1 MSIKQVLTYNKR
13 MYILGIES
21 SCDDTG
27 LAIVNSR
34 GEVIEHV
41 TSSQHEIHAK
51 YGGIVPELASR
62 DHVKK
67 FIPLLQ
73 ELFVKS
79 SKNLND
85 IDIIAF
91 TNGPGLLGPLLA
103 GASLSKALGWC
114 NDIPT
119 IEVNHLEAHIY
130 SPMITEPELKAPFVS
145 LLVSG
150 GHTILSLVDKNLKI
164 TTLGSTLDDSAGE
177 CFDKVARKL
186 NLGYPGGP
194 AIAKKAELAKDYNF
208 NFPRPMQNSDDFNF
222 SFSGLKTHVINE
234 INKILLTEDDV
245 NNISCELQNA
255 IVDTLIK
262 KSVKASQQ
270 YKIKN
275 IVITGGV
282 SANTKLRDEFSSVK
296 EIKAFFPDV
305 KFSTDNGAMIAYAG
319 FLKSKS
325 GKTRDNFKIKPNP
338 SLSL

>member
-1 MSIKQVLTYNKR
+1 

-27 LAIVNSR
+27 LAIINSD
-34 GEVIEHV
+34 GVIIDHI

-67 FIPLLQ
+67 FIPLL
-73 ELFVKS
+73 EILLH
-79 SKNLND
+79 KNRINMND

-103 GASLSKALGWC
+103 GASLSKTLGWS
-114 NDIPT
+114 NNIPT
-119 IEVNHLEAHIY
+119 IAVNHLEAHIY
-130 SPMITEPELKAPFVS
+130 SPMITEKNLKPPFVS

-150 GHTILSLVDKNLKI
+150 GHTILSSVDENFQI
-164 TTLGSTLDDSAGE
+164 NTLGTTLDDSAGE
-177 CFDKVARKL
+177 CFDKIARKL

-194 AIAKKAELAKDYNF
+194 EIAKRSELSNKNNYI
-208 NFPRPMQNSDDFNF
+208 FPRPMIRSNDYNF
-222 SFSGLKTHVINE
+222 SFSGLKTHALNTIQAIELTNE
-234 INKILLTEDDV
+234 NI
-245 NNISCELQNA
+245 NNISYELQSA
-255 IVDTLIK
+255 IVDTLIS
-262 KSVKASQQ
+262 KSIKAS
-270 YKIKN
+270 KDLGIKD

-282 SANTKLRDEFSSVK
+282 SANKKLREDFSLIK
-296 EIKAFFPDV
+296 ECRAYFPDV

-325 GKTRDNFKIKPNP
+325 SASKKNYTIKPNP

>member
-1 MSIKQVLTYNKR
+1 MN
-13 MYILGIES
+13 ILGIES

-27 LAIVNSR
+27 LAIINSN
-34 GEVIEHV
+34 GIIVDHI

-67 FIPLLQ
+67 FIPLL
-73 ELFVKS
+73 EILLH
-79 SKNLND
+79 KNKMNMNE

-103 GASLSKALGWC
+103 GASLSKTLGWS
-114 NDIPT
+114 NNIPT

-130 SPMITEPELKAPFVS
+130 SPMITEKNLKPPFVS

-150 GHTILSLVDKNLKI
+150 GHTILSSVDENFQIK
-164 TTLGSTLDDSAGE
+164 TLGTTLDDSAGE
-177 CFDKVARKL
+177 CFDKIARKL

-194 AIAKKAELAKDYNF
+194 EIAKRSELSNKNNF
-208 NFPRPMQNSDDFNF
+208 IFPRPMIRSNDYNF
-222 SFSGLKTHVINE
+222 SFSGLKTHALNTIQAIELTNE
-234 INKILLTEDDV
+234 NI
-245 NNISCELQNA
+245 NNISYELQSA
-255 IVDTLIK
+255 IVDTLIS
-262 KSVKASQQ
+262 KSIKAS
-270 YKIKN
+270 KDLGIKD

-282 SANTKLRDEFSSVK
+282 SANKKLREDFSLIN
-296 EIKAFFPDV
+296 ECRAYFPDV

-325 GKTRDNFKIKPNP
+325 STSKKKNYTIKPNP

>member
-1 MSIKQVLTYNKR
+1 MN
-13 MYILGIES
+13 ILGIES

-27 LAIVNSR
+27 LAIINSD
-34 GEVIEHV
+34 GVIIDHI

-67 FIPLLQ
+67 FIPLL
-73 ELFVKS
+73 EILLH
-79 SKNLND
+79 KNRINMND

-103 GASLSKALGWC
+103 GASLSKTLGWS
-114 NDIPT
+114 NNIPT

-130 SPMITEPELKAPFVS
+130 SPMITEKNLKPPFVS

-150 GHTILSLVDKNLKI
+150 GHTILSSVDENFQIK
-164 TTLGSTLDDSAGE
+164 TLGTTLDDSAGE
-177 CFDKVARKL
+177 CFDKIARKL

-194 AIAKKAELAKDYNF
+194 EIAKRSELSNKNNF
-208 NFPRPMQNSDDFNF
+208 VFPRPMIRSNDYNF
-222 SFSGLKTHVINE
+222 SFSGLKTHALNTIQAIELTNE
-234 INKILLTEDDV
+234 NI
-245 NNISCELQNA
+245 NNISYELQSA
-255 IVDTLIK
+255 IVDTLIS
-262 KSVKASQQ
+262 KSIKAS
-270 YKIKN
+270 KDLGVKD

-282 SANTKLRDEFSSVK
+282 SANKKLREDFSLIK
-296 EIKAFFPDV
+296 ECRAYFPDV

-325 GKTRDNFKIKPNP
+325 SASKKNYTIKPNP

>member
-1 MSIKQVLTYNKR
+1 MN
-13 MYILGIES
+13 ILGIES

-27 LAIVNSR
+27 LAIINSN
-34 GEVIEHV
+34 GIIVDHI

-67 FIPLLQ
+67 FIPLL
-73 ELFVKS
+73 EILLH
-79 SKNLND
+79 KNKMNMNE

-103 GASLSKALGWC
+103 GASLSKTLGWS
-114 NDIPT
+114 NNIPT

-130 SPMITEPELKAPFVS
+130 SPMITEKNLKPPFIS

-150 GHTILSLVDKNLKI
+150 GHTILSSVDENFQIK
-164 TTLGSTLDDSAGE
+164 TLGTTLDDSAGE
-177 CFDKVARKL
+177 CFDKIARKL

-194 AIAKKAELAKDYNF
+194 EIAKRSELSNKNNF
-208 NFPRPMQNSDDFNF
+208 IFPRPMIRSNDYNF
-222 SFSGLKTHVINE
+222 SFSGLKTHALNTIQAIELTNE
-234 INKILLTEDDV
+234 NI
-245 NNISCELQNA
+245 NNISYELQSA
-255 IVDTLIK
+255 IVDTLIS
-262 KSVKASQQ
+262 KSIKAS
-270 YKIKN
+270 KDLGIKD

-282 SANTKLRDEFSSVK
+282 SANKKLREDFSLIK
-296 EIKAFFPDV
+296 ECRAYFPDV

-325 GKTRDNFKIKPNP
+325 SASKKNYTIKPNP

>member
-1 MSIKQVLTYNKR
+1 MN
-13 MYILGIES
+13 ILGIES

-27 LAIVNSR
+27 LAIINSN
-34 GEVIEHV
+34 GIIVDHI

-67 FIPLLQ
+67 FIPLL
-73 ELFVKS
+73 EILLH
-79 SKNLND
+79 KNKMNMNE

-103 GASLSKALGWC
+103 GASLSKTLGWS
-114 NDIPT
+114 NNIPT

-130 SPMITEPELKAPFVS
+130 SPMITEKNLKPPFVS

-150 GHTILSLVDKNLKI
+150 GHTILSSVDENFQIK
-164 TTLGSTLDDSAGE
+164 TLGTTLDDSAGE
-177 CFDKVARKL
+177 CFDKIARKL

-194 AIAKKAELAKDYNF
+194 EIAKRSELSNKNNF
-208 NFPRPMQNSDDFNF
+208 MFPRPMIRSNDYNF
-222 SFSGLKTHVINE
+222 SFSGLKTHALNTIQAIELTNE
-234 INKILLTEDDV
+234 NI
-245 NNISCELQNA
+245 NNISYELQSA
-255 IVDTLIK
+255 IVDTLIS
-262 KSVKASQQ
+262 KSIKAS
-270 YKIKN
+270 KDLGIKD

-282 SANTKLRDEFSSVK
+282 SANKKLREDFSLIK
-296 EIKAFFPDV
+296 ECRAYFPDV

-325 GKTRDNFKIKPNP
+325 STSKKKNYTIKPNP

>member
-1 MSIKQVLTYNKR
+1 MN
-13 MYILGIES
+13 ILGIES

-27 LAIVNSR
+27 LAIINSD
-34 GEVIEHV
+34 GVIIDHI

-67 FIPLLQ
+67 FIPLL
-73 ELFVKS
+73 EILLH
-79 SKNLND
+79 KNRINMND

-103 GASLSKALGWC
+103 GASLSKTLGWS
-114 NDIPT
+114 NNIPT

-130 SPMITEPELKAPFVS
+130 SPMITEKNLKPPFVS

-150 GHTILSLVDKNLKI
+150 GHTILSSVDENFQI
-164 TTLGSTLDDSAGE
+164 NTLGTTLDDSAGE
-177 CFDKVARKL
+177 CFDKIARKL

-194 AIAKKAELAKDYNF
+194 EIAKRSELSNKNNF
-208 NFPRPMQNSDDFNF
+208 NFPRPMIRSNDYNF
-222 SFSGLKTHVINE
+222 SFSGLKTHALNTIQAIELTNE
-234 INKILLTEDDV
+234 NI
-245 NNISCELQNA
+245 NNISYELQSA
-255 IVDTLIK
+255 IVDTLIS
-262 KSVKASQQ
+262 KSIKAS
-270 YKIKN
+270 KDLGIKD

-282 SANTKLRDEFSSVK
+282 SANKKLREEFSLIK
-296 EIKAFFPDV
+296 ECRAYFPDV

-325 GKTRDNFKIKPNP
+325 SASKKNYTIKPNP

>member
-1 MSIKQVLTYNKR
+1 MN
-13 MYILGIES
+13 ILGIES

-27 LAIVNSR
+27 LAIINSD
-34 GEVIEHV
+34 GVIIDHI

-67 FIPLLQ
+67 FIPLL
-73 ELFVKS
+73 EILLH
-79 SKNLND
+79 KNRINMND

-103 GASLSKALGWC
+103 GASLSKTLGWS
-114 NDIPT
+114 NNIPT
-119 IEVNHLEAHIY
+119 IAVNHLEAHIY
-130 SPMITEPELKAPFVS
+130 SPMITEKNLKPPFVS

-150 GHTILSLVDKNLKI
+150 GHTILSSVDENFLI
-164 TTLGSTLDDSAGE
+164 NTLGTTLDDSAGE
-177 CFDKVARKL
+177 CFDKIARKL

-194 AIAKKAELAKDYNF
+194 EIAKRSELSNKNNYI
-208 NFPRPMQNSDDFNF
+208 FPRPMIRSNDYNF
-222 SFSGLKTHVINE
+222 SFSGLKTHALNTIQAIELTNE
-234 INKILLTEDDV
+234 NI
-245 NNISCELQNA
+245 NNISYELQSA
-255 IVDTLIK
+255 IVDTLIS
-262 KSVKASQQ
+262 KSIKAS
-270 YKIKN
+270 KDLGIKD

-282 SANTKLRDEFSSVK
+282 SANKKLREDFSLIK
-296 EIKAFFPDV
+296 ECRAYFPDV

-325 GKTRDNFKIKPNP
+325 SASKKNYTIKPNP

>member
-1 MSIKQVLTYNKR
+1 MN
-13 MYILGIES
+13 ILGIES

-27 LAIVNSR
+27 LDILNSK
-34 GEVIEHV
+34 GVIIDQI

-67 FIPLLQ
+67 FIPLL
-73 ELFVKS
+73 EILLH
-79 SKNLND
+79 KNRINMND

-103 GASLSKALGWC
+103 GASLSKTLGWS
-114 NDIPT
+114 NNIPT

-130 SPMITEPELKAPFVS
+130 SPMITEKNLKPPFVS

-150 GHTILSLVDKNLKI
+150 GHTILSSVDENFQI
-164 TTLGSTLDDSAGE
+164 NTLGTTLDDSAGE
-177 CFDKVARKL
+177 CFDKIARKL

-194 AIAKKAELAKDYNF
+194 EIAKRSELSNKNNF
-208 NFPRPMQNSDDFNF
+208 NFPRPMIRSNDYNF
-222 SFSGLKTHVINE
+222 SFSGLKTHALNTIQAIELTNE
-234 INKILLTEDDV
+234 NI
-245 NNISCELQNA
+245 NNISYELQSA
-255 IVDTLIK
+255 IVDTLIS
-262 KSVKASQQ
+262 KSIKAS
-270 YKIKN
+270 KDLGIKD

-282 SANTKLRDEFSSVK
+282 SANKKLREDFSLIK
-296 EIKAFFPDV
+296 ECRAYFPDV

-319 FLKSKS
+319 FLKYKS
-325 GKTRDNFKIKPNP
+325 SVTKKNYTIKPNP

>member
-1 MSIKQVLTYNKR
+1 

-27 LAIVNSR
+27 LAIINSD
-34 GEVIEHV
+34 GVIIDHI

-67 FIPLLQ
+67 FIPLL
-73 ELFVKS
+73 EILLH
-79 SKNLND
+79 KNTMNMND

-103 GASLSKALGWC
+103 GASLSKTLGWS
-114 NDIPT
+114 NNIPT

-130 SPMITEPELKAPFVS
+130 SPMITEKNLKPPFVS

-150 GHTILSLVDKNLKI
+150 GHTILSSVDENFLI
-164 TTLGSTLDDSAGE
+164 NTLGTTLDDSAGE
-177 CFDKVARKL
+177 CFDKIARKL

-194 AIAKKAELAKDYNF
+194 EIAKRSELSNKNNYI
-208 NFPRPMQNSDDFNF
+208 FPRPMIRSNDYNF
-222 SFSGLKTHVINE
+222 SFSGLKTHALNTIQAIELTNE
-234 INKILLTEDDV
+234 NI
-245 NNISCELQNA
+245 NNISYELQSA
-255 IVDTLIK
+255 IVDTLIS
-262 KSVKASQQ
+262 KSIKAS
-270 YKIKN
+270 KDLGIKD

-282 SANTKLRDEFSSVK
+282 SANKKLRQDFSLIK
-296 EIKAFFPDV
+296 ECRAYFPDV

-325 GKTRDNFKIKPNP
+325 SASKKNYTIKPNP

>member
-1 MSIKQVLTYNKR
+1 MN
-13 MYILGIES
+13 ILGIES

-27 LAIVNSR
+27 LAIINSS
-34 GEVIEHV
+34 GIIIDHI

-67 FIPLLQ
+67 FIPLL
-73 ELFVKS
+73 EILLH
-79 SKNLND
+79 KNKMNMND

-103 GASLSKALGWC
+103 GASLSKTLGWS
-114 NDIPT
+114 NNIPT
-119 IEVNHLEAHIY
+119 IAVNHLEAHIY
-130 SPMITEPELKAPFVS
+130 SPMITEKNLKPPFVS

-150 GHTILSLVDKNLKI
+150 GHTILSSVDENFQIK
-164 TTLGSTLDDSAGE
+164 TLGTTLDDSAGE
-177 CFDKVARKL
+177 CFDKIARKL

-194 AIAKKAELAKDYNF
+194 EIAKRSELSNKNNF
-208 NFPRPMQNSDDFNF
+208 IFPRPMIRSNDYNF
-222 SFSGLKTHVINE
+222 SFSGLKTHALNTIQAIELTNE
-234 INKILLTEDDV
+234 NI
-245 NNISCELQNA
+245 NNISYELQSA
-255 IVDTLIK
+255 IVDTLIS
-262 KSVKASQQ
+262 KSIKAS
-270 YKIKN
+270 KDLGIKD

-282 SANTKLRDEFSSVK
+282 SANKKLREDFSLIK
-296 EIKAFFPDV
+296 ECRAYFPDV

-325 GKTRDNFKIKPNP
+325 SASKKNYTIKPNP

>member
-1 MSIKQVLTYNKR
+1 MN
-13 MYILGIES
+13 ILGIES

-27 LAIVNSR
+27 LAIINSD
-34 GEVIEHV
+34 GVIIDHI

-67 FIPLLQ
+67 FIPLL
-73 ELFVKS
+73 EILLH
-79 SKNLND
+79 KNKMNMNE

-103 GASLSKALGWC
+103 GASLSKTLGWS
-114 NDIPT
+114 NNIPT

-130 SPMITEPELKAPFVS
+130 SPMITEKNLKPPFVS

-150 GHTILSLVDKNLKI
+150 GHTILSSVDENFQIK
-164 TTLGSTLDDSAGE
+164 TLGTTLDDSAGE
-177 CFDKVARKL
+177 CFDKIARKL

-194 AIAKKAELAKDYNF
+194 EIAKRSELSNKNNF
-208 NFPRPMQNSDDFNF
+208 IFPRPMIRSNDYNF
-222 SFSGLKTHVINE
+222 SFSGLKTHALNTIQAIELTNE
-234 INKILLTEDDV
+234 NI
-245 NNISCELQNA
+245 NNISYELQSA
-255 IVDTLIK
+255 IVDTLIS
-262 KSVKASQQ
+262 KSIKAS
-270 YKIKN
+270 KDLGIKD

-282 SANTKLRDEFSSVK
+282 SANKKLREDFSLIN
-296 EIKAFFPDV
+296 ECRAYFPDV

-325 GKTRDNFKIKPNP
+325 STSKKKNYTIKPNP

>member
-1 MSIKQVLTYNKR
+1 MN
-13 MYILGIES
+13 ILGIES

-27 LAIVNSR
+27 LAIINSN
-34 GEVIEHV
+34 GIIVDHI

-67 FIPLLQ
+67 FIPLL
-73 ELFVKS
+73 EILLH
-79 SKNLND
+79 KNRINMND

-103 GASLSKALGWC
+103 GASLSKTLGWS
-114 NDIPT
+114 NNIPT

-130 SPMITEPELKAPFVS
+130 SPMITEKNLRPPFVS

-150 GHTILSLVDKNLKI
+150 GHTILSSVDENFQIK
-164 TTLGSTLDDSAGE
+164 TLGTTLDDSAGE
-177 CFDKVARKL
+177 CFDKIARKL

-194 AIAKKAELAKDYNF
+194 EIAKRSELSNKNNF
-208 NFPRPMQNSDDFNF
+208 MFPRPMIRSNDYNF
-222 SFSGLKTHVINE
+222 SFSGLKTHALNTIQAIELTNE
-234 INKILLTEDDV
+234 NI
-245 NNISCELQNA
+245 NNISYELQSA
-255 IVDTLIK
+255 IVDTLIS
-262 KSVKASQQ
+262 KSIKAS
-270 YKIKN
+270 KDLGIKD

-282 SANTKLRDEFSSVK
+282 SANKKLREDFSLIK
-296 EIKAFFPDV
+296 ECRAYFPDV

-325 GKTRDNFKIKPNP
+325 STSKKKNYTIKPNP

>member
-1 MSIKQVLTYNKR
+1 MN
-13 MYILGIES
+13 ILGIES

-27 LAIVNSR
+27 LAIINSN
-34 GEVIEHV
+34 GVIIDHI

-67 FIPLLQ
+67 FIPLL
-73 ELFVKS
+73 EILLH
-79 SKNLND
+79 KNRINMND

-103 GASLSKALGWC
+103 GASLSKTLGWS
-114 NDIPT
+114 NNIPT
-119 IEVNHLEAHIY
+119 IAVNHLEAHIY
-130 SPMITEPELKAPFVS
+130 SPMITEKNLKPPFVS

-150 GHTILSLVDKNLKI
+150 GHTILSSVDENFLI
-164 TTLGSTLDDSAGE
+164 NTLGTTLDDSAGE
-177 CFDKVARKL
+177 CFDKIARKL

-194 AIAKKAELAKDYNF
+194 EIAKRSELSNKNNF
-208 NFPRPMQNSDDFNF
+208 IFPRPMIRSNDYNF
-222 SFSGLKTHVINE
+222 SFSGLKTHALNTILAIELTNE
-234 INKILLTEDDV
+234 NI
-245 NNISCELQNA
+245 NNISYELQSA
-255 IVDTLIK
+255 IVDTLIS
-262 KSVKASQQ
+262 KSIKAS
-270 YKIKN
+270 KDLGIKD

-282 SANTKLRDEFSSVK
+282 SANKKLREDFSLIK
-296 EIKAFFPDV
+296 ECRAYFPDV

-325 GKTRDNFKIKPNP
+325 SASKKNYTIKPNP

>member
-1 MSIKQVLTYNKR
+1 

-27 LAIVNSR
+27 LAIINSD
-34 GEVIEHV
+34 GVIIDHI

-67 FIPLLQ
+67 FIPLL
-73 ELFVKS
+73 EILLH
-79 SKNLND
+79 KNRINMND

-103 GASLSKALGWC
+103 GASLSKTLGWS
-114 NDIPT
+114 NNIPT

-130 SPMITEPELKAPFVS
+130 SPMITEKNLKPPFVS

-150 GHTILSLVDKNLKI
+150 GHTILSSVDENFQI
-164 TTLGSTLDDSAGE
+164 NTLGTTLDDSAGE
-177 CFDKVARKL
+177 CFDKIARKL

-194 AIAKKAELAKDYNF
+194 EIAKRSELSNKNNYI
-208 NFPRPMQNSDDFNF
+208 FPRPMIRSNDYNF
-222 SFSGLKTHVINE
+222 SFSGLKTHALNTIQAIELTNE
-234 INKILLTEDDV
+234 NI
-245 NNISCELQNA
+245 NNISYELQSA
-255 IVDTLIK
+255 IVDTLIS
-262 KSVKASQQ
+262 KSIKAS
-270 YKIKN
+270 KDLGIKD

-282 SANTKLRDEFSSVK
+282 SANKKLREEFSLIK
-296 EIKAFFPDV
+296 ECRAYFPDV

-325 GKTRDNFKIKPNP
+325 SASKKNYTIKPNP

>member
-1 MSIKQVLTYNKR
+1 MN
-13 MYILGIES
+13 ILGIES

-27 LAIVNSR
+27 LAIINSN
-34 GEVIEHV
+34 GVIIDHI

-67 FIPLLQ
+67 FIPLL
-73 ELFVKS
+73 EILLH
-79 SKNLND
+79 KNRINMND

-103 GASLSKALGWC
+103 GASLSKTLGWS
-114 NDIPT
+114 NNIPT

-130 SPMITEPELKAPFVS
+130 SPMITEKNLKPPFVS

-150 GHTILSLVDKNLKI
+150 GHTILSSVDENFLI
-164 TTLGSTLDDSAGE
+164 NTLGTTLDDSAGE
-177 CFDKVARKL
+177 CFDKIARKL

-194 AIAKKAELAKDYNF
+194 EIAKRSELSNKNNF
-208 NFPRPMQNSDDFNF
+208 IFPRPMIRSNDYNF
-222 SFSGLKTHVINE
+222 SFSGLKTHALNTILAIELTNE
-234 INKILLTEDDV
+234 NI
-245 NNISCELQNA
+245 NNISYELQSA
-255 IVDTLIK
+255 IVDTLIS
-262 KSVKASQQ
+262 KSIKAS
-270 YKIKN
+270 KDLGIKD

-282 SANTKLRDEFSSVK
+282 SANKKLREDFSLIK
-296 EIKAFFPDV
+296 ECRAYFPDV

-325 GKTRDNFKIKPNP
+325 SASKKNYTIKPNP

>member
-1 MSIKQVLTYNKR
+1 

-27 LAIVNSR
+27 LAIINSD
-34 GEVIEHV
+34 GVIIDHI

-67 FIPLLQ
+67 FIPLL
-73 ELFVKS
+73 EILLH
-79 SKNLND
+79 KNRINMND

-103 GASLSKALGWC
+103 GASLSKTLGWS
-114 NDIPT
+114 NNIPT

-130 SPMITEPELKAPFVS
+130 SPMITEKNLKPPFVS

-150 GHTILSLVDKNLKI
+150 GHTILSSVDENFQI
-164 TTLGSTLDDSAGE
+164 NTLGTTLDDSAGE
-177 CFDKVARKL
+177 CFDKIARKL

-194 AIAKKAELAKDYNF
+194 EIAKRSELSNKNNYI
-208 NFPRPMQNSDDFNF
+208 FPRPMIRSNDYNF
-222 SFSGLKTHVINE
+222 SFSGLKTHALNTIQAIELTNE
-234 INKILLTEDDV
+234 NI
-245 NNISCELQNA
+245 NNISYELQSA
-255 IVDTLIK
+255 IVDTLIS
-262 KSVKASQQ
+262 KSIKAS
-270 YKIKN
+270 KDLGIKD

-282 SANTKLRDEFSSVK
+282 SANKKLREDFSLIK
-296 EIKAFFPDV
+296 ECRAYFPDV
-305 KFSTDNGAMIAYAG
+305 KFSTDNGAMLAYAG

-325 GKTRDNFKIKPNP
+325 SASKKNYTIKPNP

>member
-1 MSIKQVLTYNKR
+1 MN
-13 MYILGIES
+13 ILGIES

-27 LAIVNSR
+27 LAIINSN
-34 GEVIEHV
+34 GIIVDHI

-67 FIPLLQ
+67 FIPLL
-73 ELFVKS
+73 EILLH
-79 SKNLND
+79 KNKMNMNE

-103 GASLSKALGWC
+103 GASLSKTLGWS
-114 NDIPT
+114 NNIPT

-130 SPMITEPELKAPFVS
+130 SPMITEKNLKPPFVS

-150 GHTILSLVDKNLKI
+150 GHTILSSVDENFQIK
-164 TTLGSTLDDSAGE
+164 TLGTTLDDSAGE
-177 CFDKVARKL
+177 CFDKIARKL

-194 AIAKKAELAKDYNF
+194 EIARRSELSNKNNF
-208 NFPRPMQNSDDFNF
+208 IFPRPMIRSNDYNF
-222 SFSGLKTHVINE
+222 SFSGLKTHALNTIQAVELTNE
-234 INKILLTEDDV
+234 NI
-245 NNISCELQNA
+245 NNISYELQSA
-255 IVDTLIK
+255 IVDTLIS
-262 KSVKASQQ
+262 KSIKAS
-270 YKIKN
+270 KDLGIKD

-282 SANTKLRDEFSSVK
+282 SANKKLREDFSLIK
-296 EIKAFFPDV
+296 ECRAYFPDV

-319 FLKSKS
+319 FLKYKS
-325 GKTRDNFKIKPNP
+325 SVTKKNYTIKPNP

>member
-1 MSIKQVLTYNKR
+1 MN
-13 MYILGIES
+13 ILGIES

-27 LAIVNSR
+27 LAIINSN
-34 GEVIEHV
+34 GVIIDHI

-67 FIPLLQ
+67 FIPLL
-73 ELFVKS
+73 EILLH
-79 SKNLND
+79 KNRINMND

-103 GASLSKALGWC
+103 GASLSKTLGWS
-114 NDIPT
+114 NNIPT
-119 IEVNHLEAHIY
+119 IAVNHLEAHIY
-130 SPMITEPELKAPFVS
+130 SPMITEKNLKPPFVS

-150 GHTILSLVDKNLKI
+150 GHTILSSVDENFLI
-164 TTLGSTLDDSAGE
+164 NTLGTTLDDSAGE
-177 CFDKVARKL
+177 CFDKIARKL

-194 AIAKKAELAKDYNF
+194 EIAKRSELSNKNNF
-208 NFPRPMQNSDDFNF
+208 IFPRPMIRSNDYNF
-222 SFSGLKTHVINE
+222 SFSGLKTHALNTIQAIELTNE
-234 INKILLTEDDV
+234 NI
-245 NNISCELQNA
+245 NNISYELQSA
-255 IVDTLIK
+255 IVDTLIS
-262 KSVKASQQ
+262 KSIKAS
-270 YKIKN
+270 KDLGIKD

-282 SANTKLRDEFSSVK
+282 SANKKLREDFSLIK
-296 EIKAFFPDV
+296 ECRAYFPDV

-325 GKTRDNFKIKPNP
+325 SASKKNYTIKPNP

>member
-1 MSIKQVLTYNKR
+1 MN
-13 MYILGIES
+13 ILGIES

-27 LAIVNSR
+27 LAIINSN
-34 GEVIEHV
+34 GIIIDHI

-67 FIPLLQ
+67 FIPLL
-73 ELFVKS
+73 EILLH
-79 SKNLND
+79 KNRMNMSD

-103 GASLSKALGWC
+103 GASLSKTLGWS
-114 NDIPT
+114 NNIPT
-119 IEVNHLEAHIY
+119 IAVNHLEAHIY
-130 SPMITEPELKAPFVS
+130 SPMITEKNLKPPFVS

-150 GHTILSLVDKNLKI
+150 GHTILSSVDENFQIK
-164 TTLGSTLDDSAGE
+164 TLGTTLDDSAGE
-177 CFDKVARKL
+177 CFDKIARKL

-194 AIAKKAELAKDYNF
+194 EIAKRSELSNKNNF
-208 NFPRPMQNSDDFNF
+208 IFPRPMIRSNDYNF
-222 SFSGLKTHVINE
+222 SFSGLKTHALNTIQAIELTNE
-234 INKILLTEDDV
+234 NI
-245 NNISCELQNA
+245 NNISYELQSA
-255 IVDTLIK
+255 IVDTLIS
-262 KSVKASQQ
+262 KSIKAS
-270 YKIKN
+270 KDLGIKD

-282 SANTKLRDEFSSVK
+282 SANKKLREDFSLIK
-296 EIKAFFPDV
+296 ECRAYFPDV

-325 GKTRDNFKIKPNP
+325 SASKKNYTIKPNP

>member
-1 MSIKQVLTYNKR
+1 MN
-13 MYILGIES
+13 ILGIES

-27 LAIVNSR
+27 LAIINSN
-34 GEVIEHV
+34 GVIIDHI

-67 FIPLLQ
+67 FIPLL
-73 ELFVKS
+73 EILLH
-79 SKNLND
+79 KNRINMND

-103 GASLSKALGWC
+103 GASLSKTLGWS
-114 NDIPT
+114 NNIPT

-130 SPMITEPELKAPFVS
+130 SPMITEKNLKPPFVS

-150 GHTILSLVDKNLKI
+150 GHTILSSVDENFQI
-164 TTLGSTLDDSAGE
+164 NTLGTTLDDSAGE
-177 CFDKVARKL
+177 CFDKIARKL

-194 AIAKKAELAKDYNF
+194 EIAKRSELSNKNNF
-208 NFPRPMQNSDDFNF
+208 IFPRPMIRSNDYNF
-222 SFSGLKTHVINE
+222 SFSGLKTHALNTIQAIELTNE
-234 INKILLTEDDV
+234 NI
-245 NNISCELQNA
+245 NNISYELQSA
-255 IVDTLIK
+255 IVDTLIS
-262 KSVKASQQ
+262 KSIKAS
-270 YKIKN
+270 KDLGIKD

-282 SANTKLRDEFSSVK
+282 SANKKLREDFSLIK
-296 EIKAFFPDV
+296 ECRAYFPDV

-325 GKTRDNFKIKPNP
+325 SASKKNYTIKPNP

>member
-1 MSIKQVLTYNKR
+1 MN
-13 MYILGIES
+13 ILGIES

-27 LAIVNSR
+27 LAIINSD
-34 GEVIEHV
+34 GVIIDHI

-67 FIPLLQ
+67 FIPLL
-73 ELFVKS
+73 EILLHKS
-79 SKNLND
+79 RINMND

-103 GASLSKALGWC
+103 GASLSKTLGWS
-114 NDIPT
+114 NNIPT
-119 IEVNHLEAHIY
+119 IAVNHLEAHIY
-130 SPMITEPELKAPFVS
+130 SPMITEKNLKPPFVS

-150 GHTILSLVDKNLKI
+150 GHTILSSVDENFLI
-164 TTLGSTLDDSAGE
+164 NTLGTTLDDSAGE
-177 CFDKVARKL
+177 CFDKIARKL

-194 AIAKKAELAKDYNF
+194 EIAKRSELSNKNNYI
-208 NFPRPMQNSDDFNF
+208 FPRPMIRSNDYNF
-222 SFSGLKTHVINE
+222 SFSGLKTHALNTIQAIELTNE
-234 INKILLTEDDV
+234 NI
-245 NNISCELQNA
+245 NNISYELQSA
-255 IVDTLIK
+255 IVDTLIS
-262 KSVKASQQ
+262 KSIKAS
-270 YKIKN
+270 KDLGIKD

-282 SANTKLRDEFSSVK
+282 SANKKLREDFSLIK
-296 EIKAFFPDV
+296 ECRAYFPDV

-325 GKTRDNFKIKPNP
+325 SASKKNYTIKPNP

>member
-255 IVDTLIK
+255 IVDSLIK

>member
-1 MSIKQVLTYNKR
+1 

-27 LAIVNSR
+27 LAIINSD
-34 GEVIEHV
+34 GVIIDHI

-67 FIPLLQ
+67 FIPLL
-73 ELFVKS
+73 EILLH
-79 SKNLND
+79 KNRINMND

-103 GASLSKALGWC
+103 GASLSKTLGWS
-114 NDIPT
+114 NNIPT
-119 IEVNHLEAHIY
+119 FSVNHLEAHIY
-130 SPMITEPELKAPFVS
+130 SPMITEKNLKPPFVS

-150 GHTILSLVDKNLKI
+150 GHTILSSVDENFLI
-164 TTLGSTLDDSAGE
+164 NTLGTTLDDSAGE
-177 CFDKVARKL
+177 CFDKIARKL

-194 AIAKKAELAKDYNF
+194 EIAKRSELSNKNNF
-208 NFPRPMQNSDDFNF
+208 IFPRPMIRSNDYNF
-222 SFSGLKTHVINE
+222 SFSGLKTHALNTIQAIELTNE
-234 INKILLTEDDV
+234 NI
-245 NNISCELQNA
+245 NNISYELQSA
-255 IVDTLIK
+255 IVDTLIS
-262 KSVKASQQ
+262 KSIKAS
-270 YKIKN
+270 KDLGIKD

-282 SANTKLRDEFSSVK
+282 SANKKLREEFSLIK
-296 EIKAFFPDV
+296 ECRAYFPDV

-325 GKTRDNFKIKPNP
+325 SASKKNYTIKPNP

>member
-1 MSIKQVLTYNKR
+1 MN
-13 MYILGIES
+13 ILGIES

-27 LAIVNSR
+27 LAIINSN
-34 GEVIEHV
+34 GVIIDHI

-67 FIPLLQ
+67 FIPLL
-73 ELFVKS
+73 EILLHKS
-79 SKNLND
+79 RINMND

-103 GASLSKALGWC
+103 GASLSKTLGWS
-114 NDIPT
+114 NNIPT
-119 IEVNHLEAHIY
+119 IAVNHLEAHIY
-130 SPMITEPELKAPFVS
+130 SPMITEKNLKPPFVS

-150 GHTILSLVDKNLKI
+150 GHTILSSVDENFLI
-164 TTLGSTLDDSAGE
+164 NTLGTTLDDSAGE
-177 CFDKVARKL
+177 CFDKIARKL

-194 AIAKKAELAKDYNF
+194 EIAKRSELSNKNNF
-208 NFPRPMQNSDDFNF
+208 NFPRPMIRSNDYNF
-222 SFSGLKTHVINE
+222 SFSGLKTHALNTIQAIELTNE
-234 INKILLTEDDV
+234 NI
-245 NNISCELQNA
+245 NNISYELQSA
-255 IVDTLIK
+255 IVDTLIS
-262 KSVKASQQ
+262 KSIKAS
-270 YKIKN
+270 KDLGIKD

-282 SANTKLRDEFSSVK
+282 SANKKLREDFSLIK
-296 EIKAFFPDV
+296 ECRAYFPDV

-325 GKTRDNFKIKPNP
+325 SASKKNYTIKPNP

>member
-1 MSIKQVLTYNKR
+1 MN
-13 MYILGIES
+13 ILGIES

-27 LAIVNSR
+27 LAIINSN
-34 GEVIEHV
+34 GVIIDHI

-67 FIPLLQ
+67 FIPLL
-73 ELFVKS
+73 EILLH
-79 SKNLND
+79 KNRINMND

-103 GASLSKALGWC
+103 GASLSKTLGWS
-114 NDIPT
+114 NNIPT

-130 SPMITEPELKAPFVS
+130 SPMITEKNLKPPFVS

-150 GHTILSLVDKNLKI
+150 GHTILSSVDENFQI
-164 TTLGSTLDDSAGE
+164 NTLGTTLDDSAGE
-177 CFDKVARKL
+177 CFDKIARKL

-194 AIAKKAELAKDYNF
+194 EIAKRSELSNKNNYI
-208 NFPRPMQNSDDFNF
+208 FPRPMIRSNDYNF
-222 SFSGLKTHVINE
+222 SFSGLKTHALNTIQAIELTNE
-234 INKILLTEDDV
+234 NI
-245 NNISCELQNA
+245 NNISYELQSA
-255 IVDTLIK
+255 IVDTLIS
-262 KSVKASQQ
+262 KSIKAS
-270 YKIKN
+270 KDLGIKD

-282 SANTKLRDEFSSVK
+282 SANKKLREDFSLIK
-296 EIKAFFPDV
+296 ECRAYFPDV

-325 GKTRDNFKIKPNP
+325 SASKKNYTIKPNP

>member
-1 MSIKQVLTYNKR
+1 MN
-13 MYILGIES
+13 ILGIES

-27 LAIVNSR
+27 LAIINSD
-34 GEVIEHV
+34 GVIIDHI

-67 FIPLLQ
+67 FIPLL
-73 ELFVKS
+73 EILLH
-79 SKNLND
+79 KNRINMND

-103 GASLSKALGWC
+103 GASLSKTLGWS
-114 NDIPT
+114 NNIPT
-119 IEVNHLEAHIY
+119 IAVNHLEAHIY
-130 SPMITEPELKAPFVS
+130 SPMITEKNLKPPFVS

-150 GHTILSLVDKNLKI
+150 GHTILSSVDENFQI
-164 TTLGSTLDDSAGE
+164 NTLGTTLDDSAGE
-177 CFDKVARKL
+177 CFDKIARKL

-194 AIAKKAELAKDYNF
+194 EIAKRSELSNKNNF
-208 NFPRPMQNSDDFNF
+208 IFPRPMIRSNDYNF
-222 SFSGLKTHVINE
+222 SFSGLKTHALNTIQAIELTNE
-234 INKILLTEDDV
+234 NI
-245 NNISCELQNA
+245 NNISYELQSA
-255 IVDTLIK
+255 IVDTLIS
-262 KSVKASQQ
+262 KSIKAS
-270 YKIKN
+270 KDLGIKD

-282 SANTKLRDEFSSVK
+282 SANKKLREDFSLIK
-296 EIKAFFPDV
+296 ECRAYFPDV

-325 GKTRDNFKIKPNP
+325 SASKKNYTIKPNP

>member
-1 MSIKQVLTYNKR
+1 MN
-13 MYILGIES
+13 ILGIES

-27 LAIVNSR
+27 LAIINSD
-34 GEVIEHV
+34 GVIIDHI

-67 FIPLLQ
+67 FIPLL
-73 ELFVKS
+73 EILLH
-79 SKNLND
+79 KNRINMND

-103 GASLSKALGWC
+103 GASLSKTLGWS
-114 NDIPT
+114 NNIPT

-130 SPMITEPELKAPFVS
+130 SPMITEKNLKPPFVS

-150 GHTILSLVDKNLKI
+150 GHTILSSVDENFQI
-164 TTLGSTLDDSAGE
+164 NTLGTTLDDSAGE
-177 CFDKVARKL
+177 CFDKIARKL

-194 AIAKKAELAKDYNF
+194 EIAKRSELSNKNNYI
-208 NFPRPMQNSDDFNF
+208 FPRPMIRSNDYNF
-222 SFSGLKTHVINE
+222 SFSGLKTHALNTIQAIELTNE
-234 INKILLTEDDV
+234 NI
-245 NNISCELQNA
+245 NNISYELQSA
-255 IVDTLIK
+255 IVDTLIS
-262 KSVKASQQ
+262 KSIKAS
-270 YKIKN
+270 KDLGIKD

-282 SANTKLRDEFSSVK
+282 SANKKLREEFSLIK
-296 EIKAFFPDV
+296 ECRAYFPDV

-325 GKTRDNFKIKPNP
+325 SASKKNYTIKPNP